1 MARYLFLHPN
11 LPGQYKHLAPA
22 LAADP
27 KNEVVFVTENTVQRT
42 LDNVRKITYALPKD
56 AGKPHLYA
64 DVFNTAVA
72 TSQVV
77 ARTLLDL
84 KKNDG
89 FIPDAVIGHLGWGQ
103 GLYVKDV
110 YPDTRILN
118 FFEYYYNPDGGSAGF
133 LPGEELDV
141 GGAAKLRSRNASLL
155 MSMRD
160 ADWGTSPTIFQFR
173 QHPREFWPKMSL
185 LHDGVDVDAA
195 RPGPER
201 PLTLSK
207 GGPTLTP
214 DDEVVTFISRN
225 FEPYRGFPTFMR
237 AAEKLLKERPKAHI
251 IFVGQEG
258 VSYSRRTPD
267 GMTYRQIME
276 EEVSLDPER
285 THWLGYLPHN
295 EMIRVMQLSRA
306 HIYLTVPFVLSWSML
321 EAMATGCVVVASNTP
336 PVLEVIEDGY
346 NGITCDF
353 FSPEDVVAKIIH
365 VLEAPDKM
373 IDIRKA
379 ARRTVIQRYALDI
392 TLPYHVGLAKD
403 LAEGRTPPPTADK
416 IRQFNK
422 LHDQDPEN
430 PPARMD
436 HWPKAPAEMANYLDM
451 GIVQRL
457 KEKLD
462 TEKKTASP
470 S

>member
-22 LAADP
+22 LASDP
-27 KNEVVFVTENTVQRT
+27 KNEVVFVTESTVRRT
-42 LDNVRKITYALPKD
+42 LDNVRKVTYAVPQDK
-56 AGKPHLYA
+56 GKPHLYA
-64 DVFNTAVA
+64 DVFNTATA

-77 ARTLLDL
+77 AKTLLDL
-84 KKNDG
+84 KKDG
-89 FIPDAVIGHLGWGQ
+89 FVPDAVIGHLGWGQ

-110 YPDTRILN
+110 FPDTKILN
-118 FFEYYYNPDGGSAGF
+118 FFEYYYNSEGGSAGF
-133 LPGEELDV
+133 LPGEDLDI
-141 GGAAKLRSRNASLL
+141 GASAKLRSRNAPLL

-160 ADWGTSPTIFQFR
+160 ADWATAPTIFQFR
-173 QHPREFWPKMSL
+173 QHPREYWSKMSL

-195 RPGPER
+195 RPGPAR
-201 PLTLSK
+201 ALTLPND
-207 GGPTLTP
+207 GPTLSP

-237 AAEKLLKERPKAHI
+237 AAKALLKERPKAHI

-258 VSYSRRTPD
+258 VSYSRRTPE

-276 EEVSLDPER
+276 AEVNLDPER
-285 THWLGYLPHN
+285 THWLGYLPHH
-295 EMIRVMQLSRA
+295 EMIRIMQLSRA
-306 HIYLTVPFVLSWSML
+306 HVYLTVPFVLSWSML

-336 PVLEVIEDGY
+336 PVLEVIEHGH
-346 NGITCDF
+346 NGIICDF
-353 FSPEDVVAKIIH
+353 FRPDDVVAKIID

-373 IDIRKA
+373 ADLRREARSTIIR
-379 ARRTVIQRYALDI
+379 RYALDV
-392 TLPYHVGLAKD
+392 TLPFHVGLAKD

-416 IRQFNK
+416 ILQFNR

-430 PPARMD
+430 PPARMNN
-436 HWPKAPAEMANYLDM
+436 WPKPPAEMTDYLDM
-451 GIVQRL
+451 SIVQRL
-457 KEKLD
+457 KKELD
-462 TEKKTASP
+462 AKKSKAKP